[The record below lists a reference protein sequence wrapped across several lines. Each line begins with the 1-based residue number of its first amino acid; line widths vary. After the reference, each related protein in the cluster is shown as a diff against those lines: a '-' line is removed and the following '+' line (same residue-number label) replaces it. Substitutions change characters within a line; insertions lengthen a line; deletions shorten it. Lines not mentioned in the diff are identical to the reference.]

1 MPSHAKERSKASR
14 VLSYPWS
21 GLFNLLVMKKSERG
35 RPDSVHDSTDHILV
49 MVAGGGVDM
58 AKTHLDGAPQSILP
72 HLVVGN
78 HIGPIPQ
85 ARYLDAVGQD
95 IAIVLAREANRGQD
109 PACGDETPQKPS
121 LLSIPRHPLK

>member
-1 MPSHAKERSKASR
+1 MPLVGVVQLARDEEIGTGHT
-14 VLSYPWS
+14 
-21 GLFNLLVMKKSERG
+21 GLGN
-35 RPDSVHDSTDHILV
+35 DSTDHILV

-95 IAIVLAREANRGQD
+95 IAIVLPARQTAGKTL
-109 PACGDETPQKPS
+109 PCGDETPQKPS